1 MKKASGGDGILVE
14 LFQILK
20 EMLLKC
26 CTQYASKIGK
36 CRRDHRLEKVSVHS
50 NPKCQRMFKLPHNCI
65 HLISVQFS
73 SVTHS
78 CSTLCDPMH
87 CSTPGF
93 PVHYQLPEPAQTH
106 VCCVSDAI
114 QPSHLLPSPYPLS
127 FNLSQVQGL
136 LKRISSLHQAAK
148 VLEFLTSVN
157 IQD

>member
-73 SVTHS
+73 SVTQS
-78 CSTLCDPMH
+78 SLTLSDPTNCSLPDL
-87 CSTPGF
+87 
-93 PVHYQLPEPAQTH
+93 PVYHQHPEFTNTNVHQ
-106 VCCVSDAI
+106 VGDAI
-114 QPSHLLPSPYPLS
+114 QPSHPLSSPSPSP
-127 FNLSQVQGL
+127 NLFQ
-136 LKRISSLHQAAK
+136 H
-148 VLEFLTSVN
+148 
-157 IQD
+157 